1 MAIGLIQK
9 LAAKLQ
15 QTQLIVSTLQELRE
29 IAHKISVS
37 LYLSLSLSSEH
48 QLYLT
53 LLKDSLTVHE
63 RKHIN

>member
-37 LYLSLSLSSEH
+37 LYLSLSLSS
-48 QLYLT
+48 
-53 LLKDSLTVHE
+53 
-63 RKHIN
+63 